1 MVNYKS
7 QSSRDSILSLSIARD
22 VGGVSHLDS
31 QERFYIAGKDSSH
44 IVRKSASSN
53 MAQSRDTHSFKVI
66 IIGAGLSGSL
76 LANGLIHASIPV
88 TVYERSEENFS
99 SGGYQIHL
107 GESALIGL
115 RACMSEAEIAS
126 VVAKFGRAGGRKG
139 QAAMLRHKDF
149 SLLLDLKAFPDYTKS
164 APIKRG
170 ILRDALAAPLAQAGV
185 VRYEKRFVRYEIFDK
200 GGQERVRVVF
210 DDGSTDE
217 CDLLVGADGSSS
229 KVNQQLGLNNLTEIK
244 THVQLLIKQELPTE
258 TLLTLGREFT
268 SGPVLAFADN
278 KTFYF
283 SAYVPEGGD
292 KSSFDEF
299 SSCSVGG
306 AFPTETAPADLK
318 DRSPAEK
325 WNFVSKGFAEWA
337 PQFHQAL
344 EVVRHSDFMVYP
356 ARTSSR
362 PTKDWRQKVKSEHDP
377 TKGTPRVWLLGDA
390 MHAMFPYS
398 TLLTTWTQRGQG
410 GNQSM
415 RDAAMAL
422 PLLVQLAE
430 RARSGELSDKYVEDA
445 CETFEDEMIPRT
457 FEWVQK
463 SGGKETIQFCETR
476 ASLT

>member
-1 MVNYKS
+1 
-7 QSSRDSILSLSIARD
+7 
-22 VGGVSHLDS
+22 
-31 QERFYIAGKDSSH
+31 
-44 IVRKSASSN
+44 
-53 MAQSRDTHSFKVI
+53 MAQSQDTHSFKVI

-229 KVNQQLGLNNLTEIK
+229 KVITTAFRLPRYRRPALT
-244 THVQLLIKQELPTE
+244 
-258 TLLTLGREFT
+258 
-268 SGPVLAFADN
+268 N
-278 KTFYF
+278 
-283 SAYVPEGGD
+283 
-292 KSSFDEF
+292 
-299 SSCSVGG
+299 SVGQSAIG
-306 AFPTETAPADLK
+306 TEQSH
-318 DRSPAEK
+318 R
-325 WNFVSKGFAEWA
+325 N
-337 PQFHQAL
+337 Q
-344 EVVRHSDFMVYP
+344 
-356 ARTSSR
+356 
-362 PTKDWRQKVKSEHDP
+362 DP
-377 TKGTPRVWLLGDA
+377 CPVTD
-390 MHAMFPYS
+390 
-398 TLLTTWTQRGQG
+398 Q
-410 GNQSM
+410 
-415 RDAAMAL
+415 
-422 PLLVQLAE
+422 
-430 RARSGELSDKYVEDA
+430 
-445 CETFEDEMIPRT
+445 
-457 FEWVQK
+457 
-463 SGGKETIQFCETR
+463 TR
-476 ASLT
+476 ASHGDAAYFGPGVHFWPCIGLRR